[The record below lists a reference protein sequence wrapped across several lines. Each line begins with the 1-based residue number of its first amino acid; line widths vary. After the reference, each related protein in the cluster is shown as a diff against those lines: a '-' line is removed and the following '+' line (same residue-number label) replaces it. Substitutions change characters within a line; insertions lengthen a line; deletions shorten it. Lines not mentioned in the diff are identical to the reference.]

1 MLDENRLERID
12 DDAFRATTNLQQL
25 WLNGNRLRA
34 LPRALPA
41 TLERLFVDSN
51 RLESLT
57 AADFT
62 PPPPQPPPPP
72 GSAPTRQLAT
82 LSAMSNNISRVA
94 GDALAGLPRLASL
107 DLAANRIRALDAG
120 TFAANGHL
128 RALALSKNPLE
139 SFGAR
144 CMAGLRR
151 LETLALAYVPT
162 PDVRLADDAFGGH
175 LPALRRLDAT
185 HSPGLVAALMR
196 SDRAL
201 GALGAVRDL
210 GRPARSVQGPSV
222 PSVASETS
230 VALRAASRG
239 PGRPRR
245 RPRPRSARLRAGDGR
260 RRLRGRL
267 SQPGRRAPV
276 ERPVALRRLRPLV
289 PQLAAVDVRP
299 SGTAARPDGL
309 RRSAAGARPRHRL
322 TDGRRLDLGRQGAQQ
337 RGTADQRASQRRTA
351 HQRAAEQGKAHQ
363 GAPQRRTARGEP
375 ASTARVAAHGPRDID
390 DPRRDDC
397 DIARA
402 ARLGRGSI
410 HSSIHIRLL
419 VQQLTVT
426 QLYNTVELKQNE
438 TATGLTRKSM

>member
-1 MLDENRLERID
+1 MYLVLRGNPLGAAASRFHFSSHLLSYLDLSDCALERFPAGLPASVRYLQLRRNRLRTPQPTADAATGRCGRRNRLRTLARRDLVDVGAELNILVLDENRLERID
-12 DDAFRATTNLQQL
+12 DDTFRATTNLQQL

-41 TLERLFVDSN
+41 ALERLFVDSN

-62 PPPPQPPPPP
+62 PPP

-107 DLAANRIRALDAG
+107 DLAANRIRTLDAG

-175 LPALRRLDAT
+175 LPALRRLDAS

-210 GRPARSVQGPSV
+210 GRPARSVQGPRS
-222 PSVASETS
+222 PSAPSETS
-230 VALRAASRG
+230 VCSAASWRRSPPTSRTSFATWPSCACRAAGGAATAPSAGSATGCCR
-239 PGRPRR
+239 RPSIWNRRATGWSAPVRR
-245 RPRPRSARLRAGDGR
+245 RCAA
-260 RRLRGRL
+260 
-267 SQPGRRAPV
+267 AP
-276 ERPVALRRLRPLV
+276 
-289 PQLAAVDVRP
+289 
-299 SGTAARPDGL
+299 
-309 RRSAAGARPRHRL
+309 
-322 TDGRRLDLGRQGAQQ
+322 
-337 RGTADQRASQRRTA
+337 
-351 HQRAAEQGKAHQ
+351 
-363 GAPQRRTARGEP
+363 
-375 ASTARVAAHGPRDID
+375 
-390 DPRRDDC
+390 
-397 DIARA
+397 
-402 ARLGRGSI
+402 
-410 HSSIHIRLL
+410 SSH
-419 VQQLTVT
+419 
-426 QLYNTVELKQNE
+426 
-438 TATGLTRKSM
+438 

>member
-34 LPRALPA
+34 VPRALPA
-41 TLERLFVDSN
+41 ALERLFVDSN

-210 GRPARSVQGPSV
+210 GRPARSVQGPRS
-222 PSVASETS
+222 PSAPSETS
-230 VALRAASRG
+230 VCSAASWRRSPPTSRTSFATWPSCACRAAGGAATAPSAGSATGCCR
-239 PGRPRR
+239 RPSIWNRRATGWSAPVRR
-245 RPRPRSARLRAGDGR
+245 RCAA
-260 RRLRGRL
+260 
-267 SQPGRRAPV
+267 AP
-276 ERPVALRRLRPLV
+276 
-289 PQLAAVDVRP
+289 
-299 SGTAARPDGL
+299 
-309 RRSAAGARPRHRL
+309 
-322 TDGRRLDLGRQGAQQ
+322 
-337 RGTADQRASQRRTA
+337 
-351 HQRAAEQGKAHQ
+351 
-363 GAPQRRTARGEP
+363 
-375 ASTARVAAHGPRDID
+375 
-390 DPRRDDC
+390 
-397 DIARA
+397 
-402 ARLGRGSI
+402 
-410 HSSIHIRLL
+410 SSR
-419 VQQLTVT
+419 
-426 QLYNTVELKQNE
+426 
-438 TATGLTRKSM
+438 